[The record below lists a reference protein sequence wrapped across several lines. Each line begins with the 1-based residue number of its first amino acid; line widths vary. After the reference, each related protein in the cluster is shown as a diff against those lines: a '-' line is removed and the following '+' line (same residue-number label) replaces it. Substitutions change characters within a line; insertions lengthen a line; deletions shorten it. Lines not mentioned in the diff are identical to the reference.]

1 MLQEN
6 VYRFRLGSFCHEDCG
21 EFLFDEDFP
30 RHFYD
35 FRIFFMKKVFPALRC
50 NKETKLFQ
58 HHAQ

>member
-35 FRIFFMKKVFPALRC
+35 FRIFFYEQSFSCASM
-50 NKETKLFQ
+50 Q
-58 HHAQ
+58 